1 MNELLSRAILFATS
15 LHINQTTF
23 NGEPYILHPLHVMN
37 NVKTIKQKII
47 AVLHDVVED
56 TDITVNTIRSQF
68 DNEIADA
75 VSLLTKVEGI
85 KYEDYIENLKT
96 SNNKD
101 AIEVKIQDLKH
112 NLDITRNTELCT
124 SNNKLNLYLWALNY
138 LTTEN

>member
-1 MNELLSRAILFATS
+1 MNELLSNAIVIATS
-15 LHINQTTF
+15 AHMEQTTF
-23 NGEPYILHPLHVMN
+23 NGEPYILHPLHVMD

-56 TDITVNTIRSQF
+56 TDMEIEEIRYKF
-68 DNEIADA
+68 GEEIADA
-75 VSLLTKVEGI
+75 ISLLTKVEGT
-85 KYEDYIENLKT
+85 KYEDYIENIKL

-101 AIEVKIQDLKH
+101 AIAVKIQDLKH

-124 SNNKLNLYLWALNY
+124 SKNKLNLYLWALNY

>member
-1 MNELLSRAILFATS
+1 MNELLSKAIIIATS
-15 LHINQTTF
+15 EHMEQTTF

-47 AVLHDVVED
+47 AILHDVVED
-56 TDITVNTIRSQF
+56 TDMKIEEIRYTF
-68 DNEIADA
+68 GEEIADA
-75 VSLLTKVEGI
+75 VSLLTKVEGT

-101 AIEVKIQDLKH
+101 AIAVKIQDLKH